1 MQDDATIF
9 DEPHYQSLERL
20 AVKALASGHKDKA
33 FAYADRRCRI
43 SPPPDPQSYTLRAEA
58 LFQMGERAA
67 AIADLDRALH
77 LAPDDIAAN
86 RRLLA
91 FADGARKSEAALK
104 LITRER
110 DVKLLREAI
119 EVLRGEGRQHI
130 AHAVMYD
137 DAVRGWAVWQG
148 DMALEVTISSG
159 NGTLTSLIEA
169 NPLHALA
176 DLGCAA
182 NFDLRRPKS
191 ASPQSV
197 TVSVADEV
205 IYSTRAPGNEEA
217 RPQKRPPKSVKHAA
231 REARPVAIVVPVYA
245 DLDSLCIC
253 LESLLS
259 AVAGS
264 GHDRIIV
271 VNDATPDPRISEYL
285 DQFAKHSSVLLLT
298 NNRNLGFVGSV
309 NRALD
314 QLRDEDVVLL
324 NSDTIVPKGFVSR
337 LAKAASSDPNIGTVT
352 PLSNHGEET
361 SFPVANAANPI
372 GNIDDVLAID
382 AIAATVNAERIVDI
396 PNGTGFCLYITR
408 ECLDAVGFLS
418 EDFYRGYLED
428 VDFCLHARA
437 KGFRNVCAPSVYV
450 GHAGSRSFGREKRT
464 LVVRN
469 AAVLDRRYPTYQ
481 AEMAAFNFADPL
493 APARQAIERA
503 MPPSGT
509 IPRLLLTGSGSM
521 AELAEERARQITSA
535 QGQEHSSVM
544 ILQVRFE
551 ATGPKAKIFDSSGA
565 VPQSL
570 EFDLRSEAETG
581 AMVDYVRA
589 MGPGAIEIIDPA
601 HVPLSVVDPLLTLD
615 VPHDIFVGDGALE
628 TGDRVRAKAMRP
640 APGSIDPT
648 AVRSNNAGPG
658 NSSER
663 WREIVAAADRI
674 IVPSEQARIFA
685 LKYLDRSIQDRVVTV
700 PTIREKPQR
709 RRRARRISRLGVLPV
724 RSNGEEQGLIGAIA
738 GALRASDPAVVM
750 TVLGATLD
758 DIGLMEIGNVFVS
771 GKVEMPDFNRAVR
784 FYGIQALL
792 LAATRPIFGH
802 RIIETASACGLP
814 IAYFDWSMGSLKP
827 KIGDLAVS
835 PAISFEDMMM
845 ALGRWLAKP

>member
-1 MQDDATIF
+1 
-9 DEPHYQSLERL
+9 
-20 AVKALASGHKDKA
+20 
-33 FAYADRRCRI
+33 
-43 SPPPDPQSYTLRAEA
+43 
-58 LFQMGERAA
+58 
-67 AIADLDRALH
+67 
-77 LAPDDIAAN
+77 
-86 RRLLA
+86 
-91 FADGARKSEAALK
+91 
-104 LITRER
+104 
-110 DVKLLREAI
+110 
-119 EVLRGEGRQHI
+119 
-130 AHAVMYD
+130 
-137 DAVRGWAVWQG
+137 
-148 DMALEVTISSG
+148 
-159 NGTLTSLIEA
+159 LIEA

-285 DQFAKHSSVLLLT
+285 DQFAKRSSVLLLT

-481 AEMAAFNFADPL
+481 AETAAFNFADPL

-509 IPRLLLTGSGSM
+509 IPRLLLTGSGFM

-551 ATGPKAKIFDSSGA
+551 ATGPKAKIFDASGA

-628 TGDRVRAKAMRP
+628 TGDRVRAKAMRL
-640 APGSIDPT
+640 APGLIDPT
-648 AVRSNNAGPG
+648 PVRSNNAGPG

-845 ALGRWLAKP
+845 ALGRWLAKL